1 MDSEIKISIIVPVY
15 NTEKY
20 LAQALDSLTGQTL
33 KEIEIICVND
43 GSTDGSGKIL
53 ADYANR
59 DSRIKIITQAN
70 SGQSA
75 ARNAGMKAA
84 RGEYIGFLD
93 ADDWADKSAFEKLYR
108 QSDDDDMV
116 IGNICVYNQSMNTYD
131 YNDSYC
137 SINIFPQGFY
147 NKHFSPVEC
156 KDFLFR
162 ISVTP
167 WNKIYKRSFLIENNL
182 FFCSNLN
189 FEDNPFF
196 IEVFLSS
203 KKISLAPQ
211 AVFFYRVD
219 SSTSYSHSNG
229 KNDYKKLD
237 FFKIMEMEEKI
248 LKQHGLYENLKDT
261 FNLYKKQTLFYWFKK
276 IKNPKV
282 RFKYRLKLS
291 KTFPLYLCIEK
302 RILRLIFKFRL
313 ANLLKKKNTYIWVD
327 DGGMSYC
334 SYVAGK
340 AKIKNPVFTTSSNN
354 LQVHRELDI
363 KTLEEANPDVV
374 IAITSGFYNYDKT
387 VRQKLSELG
396 YDNTKVEGLIFPV

>member
-43 GSTDGSGKIL
+43 GSTDGSGEIL
-53 ADYANR
+53 ARYASR
-59 DSRIKIITQAN
+59 DARIKIITQAN

-182 FFCSNLN
+182 H
-189 FEDNPFF
+189 
-196 IEVFLSS
+196 LSS
-203 KKISLAPQ
+203 FL
-211 AVFFYRVD
+211 FFLRENH
-219 SSTSYSHSNG
+219 STMHWLQ
-229 KNDYKKLD
+229 KVL
-237 FFKIMEMEEKI
+237 
-248 LKQHGLYENLKDT
+248 L
-261 FNLYKKQTLFYWFKK
+261 LF
-276 IKNPKV
+276 
-282 RFKYRLKLS
+282 
-291 KTFPLYLCIEK
+291 
-302 RILRLIFKFRL
+302 
-313 ANLLKKKNTYIWVD
+313 
-327 DGGMSYC
+327 
-334 SYVAGK
+334 
-340 AKIKNPVFTTSSNN
+340 
-354 LQVHRELDI
+354 
-363 KTLEEANPDVV
+363 
-374 IAITSGFYNYDKT
+374 
-387 VRQKLSELG
+387 
-396 YDNTKVEGLIFPV
+396 

>member
-43 GSTDGSGKIL
+43 GSTDGSGEIL
-53 ADYANR
+53 ARYASR
-59 DSRIKIITQAN
+59 DSRIKIITQTN

-196 IEVFLSS
+196 IEAFLS
-203 KKISLAPQ
+203 
-211 AVFFYRVD
+211 
-219 SSTSYSHSNG
+219 
-229 KNDYKKLD
+229 
-237 FFKIMEMEEKI
+237 
-248 LKQHGLYENLKDT
+248 
-261 FNLYKKQTLFYWFKK
+261 
-276 IKNPKV
+276 
-282 RFKYRLKLS
+282 
-291 KTFPLYLCIEK
+291 
-302 RILRLIFKFRL
+302 
-313 ANLLKKKNTYIWVD
+313 
-327 DGGMSYC
+327 
-334 SYVAGK
+334 
-340 AKIKNPVFTTSSNN
+340 
-354 LQVHRELDI
+354 
-363 KTLEEANPDVV
+363 
-374 IAITSGFYNYDKT
+374 
-387 VRQKLSELG
+387 
-396 YDNTKVEGLIFPV
+396 